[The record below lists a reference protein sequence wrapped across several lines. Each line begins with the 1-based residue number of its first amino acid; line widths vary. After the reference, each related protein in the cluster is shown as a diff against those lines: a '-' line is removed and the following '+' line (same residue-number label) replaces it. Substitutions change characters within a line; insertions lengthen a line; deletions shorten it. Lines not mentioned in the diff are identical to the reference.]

1 MTEPESEWEGTIK
14 FLAKE
19 VDTGGQLVEPSMQ
32 SLQPQTTMNT
42 PGQLGF
48 ITHLSEGEHSPENL
62 KVSQQE
68 GVRKNTCDKIWACV
82 K

>member
-1 MTEPESEWEGTIK
+1 MGGHYKIPGK
-14 FLAKE
+14 
-19 VDTGGQLVEPSMQ
+19 GGQLLEPSMQ